1 MKAAFLILFMIFISS
16 QVTHAAVDCQ
26 TINQQEVLGVN
37 HSASITNIMDLVFE
51 ADVSEK
57 IFFSGEITK
66 SSVDR
71 LIKRIDKYID
81 QHPNQDLSITITLD
95 SGGGNV
101 NEALRAI
108 REINRLNRN
117 PMIQIDTKV
126 GSRNSC
132 ESACT
137 LLFTAGHK
145 RFASERS
152 KFGFHSPKFVSGDR
166 GELTRDDIE
175 DLYRRLWLKQIRS
188 VDSTAAQMIQDH
200 EYLLDY
206 GMSYVRARELTTGYV
221 TDLL

>member
-1 MKAAFLILFMIFISS
+1 MKTAFLILFLVFISS
-16 QVTHAAVDCQ
+16 RITHAAVDCQ
-26 TINQQEVLGVN
+26 TINQQDVLGVS
-37 HSASITNIMDLVFE
+37 HSATISNIFDVAFE
-51 ADVSEK
+51 ADLSEK
-57 IFFSGEITK
+57 ILFSGEINK

-71 LIKRIDKYID
+71 LIRRINKYLA
-81 QHPNQDLSITITLD
+81 QHPNQDLNITITLD

-108 REINRLNRN
+108 REIDRLNRK

-126 GSRNSC
+126 GSHNSC

-137 LLFTAGHK
+137 LLFTAGEK
-145 RFASERS
+145 RYASERA
-152 KFGFHSPKFVSGDR
+152 KFGFHSPKFVRGDR
-166 GELTRDDIE
+166 GDRSRADIE

-188 VDSTAAQMIQDH
+188 VDTTAAQMIQDH

-206 GMSYVRARELTTGYV
+206 DMSYVRARELTTGYV

>member
-1 MKAAFLILFMIFISS
+1 MKTAFLILFLVFVST
-16 QVTHAAVDCQ
+16 QFTHAAVDCQ
-26 TINQQEVLGVN
+26 TINQQDVLGVS
-37 HSASITNIMDLVFE
+37 HSTTISDIMDVAFD
-51 ADVSEK
+51 ADISEK
-57 IFFSGEITK
+57 IFFSGEINK

-71 LIKRIDKYID
+71 LIKRLDKYLD
-81 QHPNQDLSITITLD
+81 LHPNQDLNITITLD

-108 REINRLNRN
+108 REIDRLNRR

-126 GSRNSC
+126 GSHNSC

-137 LLFTAGHK
+137 LLYTAGEK
-145 RFASERS
+145 RYASERS

-166 GELTRDDIE
+166 GDRSRADIE
-175 DLYRRLWLKQIRS
+175 ELYRKIWLKQIRS
-188 VDSTAAQMIQDH
+188 VDNTAAQMIQDH

-206 GMSYVRARELTTGYV
+206 NMSYVRARELTTGYV